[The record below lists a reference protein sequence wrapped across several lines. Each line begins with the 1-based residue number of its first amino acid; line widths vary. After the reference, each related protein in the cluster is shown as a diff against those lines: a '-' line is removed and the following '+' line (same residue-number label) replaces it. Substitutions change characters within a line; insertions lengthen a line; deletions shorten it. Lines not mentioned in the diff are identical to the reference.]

1 MFPPLIGNGLSAK
14 DIIMFGYN
22 GKILRIDLS
31 TRRHA
36 VTTPSEDYYKHYLG
50 GRGIIIHTL
59 LSEVSPGIDPLGP
72 DNKLIFA
79 LGPLTGYPLPGS
91 GRNSVGA
98 KSPLTGGF
106 GEAEAGGFWGA
117 ELKRSGYDAIIVEGA
132 SSVPVYLWINHGKI
146 EIRDAGP
153 VWGLEIADAD
163 AAIKKELDNDK
174 IRTALIGPGGEKRI
188 RYACIANDITH
199 VAGRTGL
206 GAVMGSKKLKAIAVR
221 GDTPPEA
228 ADPRKMMELARWMG
242 KHFKEN
248 ASGHHLVGTGSTM
261 RQYEL
266 CGNLP
271 IRNFRGGNFPGV
283 EQITPQQLFEKGYL
297 KKRETCY
304 ACPIRCKRVVSL
316 EQPWKVD
323 IRYGG
328 PEYETL
334 GALGSNCGVNHLEAL
349 MKANEICARHGID
362 TISTGVSISFAME
375 CYEKGILTRNDTDGL
390 ELTFGNAPAM
400 VEMVERIA
408 LRKGFGDILAEGTKR
423 ASESIG
429 RGSSAYAIHVKGL
442 ELPMHEPRYK
452 QGMGLHYSVNATG
465 ADHCTGVQ
473 DDQVQKKQPR
483 WATLPSTEMS
493 QRKAEMLYDVGL
505 WRHLANYI
513 GMCVFVPWNHRQ
525 IGDAVQAVTGWPM
538 DTQPLIDVVERG
550 ITLARIFNLREGF
563 SRMDDQLPRRFFGS
577 PLEGPL
583 QEVSVDPAK
592 LAAAQ
597 RDYYQMLGWDEA
609 GIPTHQ
615 KLVDLDIEWA
625 YGYIKP

>member
-1 MFPPLIGNGLSAK
+1 
-14 DIIMFGYN
+14 MFGYN
-22 GKILRIDLS
+22 GKILRINLS
-31 TRRHA
+31 TRRHS
-36 VTTPSEDYYKHYLG
+36 VEKPSEDYYKHYLG

-59 LSEVSPGIDPLGP
+59 LTEVSPGIDPLGP

-79 LGPLTGYPLPGS
+79 LGPLTGHPLPGS

-132 SSVPVYLWINHGKI
+132 SSVPVYVWINHGEI
-146 EIRDAGP
+146 EIREAGHL
-153 VWGLEIADAD
+153 WGLEIADAD
-163 AAIKKELDNDK
+163 AAIKKELGSDK
-174 IRTALIGPGGEKRI
+174 IKTALIGPGGEKLI

-221 GDTPPEA
+221 GETPPEV
-228 ADPRKMMELARWMG
+228 ADPQKMMELARWMG
-242 KHFKEN
+242 KNFKEK

-261 RQYEL
+261 RQYEIS
-266 CGNLP
+266 GNLP
-271 IRNFRGGNFPGV
+271 IRNFKGGSFPGV
-283 EQITPQQLFEKGYL
+283 EQITPQQLFEKGYV

-316 EQPWKVD
+316 EKPWKVD

-334 GALGSNCGVNHLEAL
+334 GALGANCGVNNLEAL

-375 CYEKGILTRNDTDGL
+375 CYENGILTKRDTDGL
-390 ELTFGNAPAM
+390 ELTFGNAQAL

-423 ASESIG
+423 ASERIG
-429 RGSSAYAIHVKGL
+429 RGSSEYAIHVKGV

-465 ADHCTGVQ
+465 ADHCSGVQ
-473 DDQVQKKQPR
+473 DDLVKKNQVR
-483 WATLPSTEMS
+483 WETLPTTELS
-493 QRKAEMLYDVGL
+493 LRKAQMVYEVGL
-505 WRHLANYI
+505 WRHMANYI
-513 GMCVFVPWNHRQ
+513 GMCVFVPWNHQQ
-525 IGDAVQAVTGWPM
+525 IADAVEAVTGWPM
-538 DTQPLIDVVERG
+538 GSRPLADVVDRG
-550 ITLARIFNLREGF
+550 ITLARIFNLREGI
-563 SRMDDQLPRRFFGS
+563 SKMDDKLPRRFFDS

-583 QEVSVDPAK
+583 KDISVDPAK
-592 LAAAQ
+592 LAMAQ
-597 RDYYQMLGWDEA
+597 RAYYQMLGWNEA
-609 GIPTHQ
+609 GIPTHE
-615 KLVDLDIEWA
+615 KLVELDIEWA
-625 YGYIKP
+625 YGYIKNEETQS